1 MRNLKRLFA
10 LIAVFV
16 FGASQLPAAMS
27 NGLEKNSSDKQD
39 NAISVSQNINHL
51 TDDLSQHLC

>member
-1 MRNLKRLFA
+1 MKNLKRLFA

-16 FGASQLPAAMS
+16 FGASQLPAAIS
-27 NGLEKNSSDKQD
+27 NGLEKNNTDKQD
-39 NAISVSQNINHL
+39 NAISVNHSINHL